1 MTKCPNG
8 GKSGDGDDKN
18 DSEEGEADIKQ
29 NRVEEKQSW
38 KKP

>member
-1 MTKCPNG
+1 MEENG
-8 GKSGDGDDKN
+8 DSDNKN
-18 DSEEGEADIKQ
+18 DFEEGGADIKQ